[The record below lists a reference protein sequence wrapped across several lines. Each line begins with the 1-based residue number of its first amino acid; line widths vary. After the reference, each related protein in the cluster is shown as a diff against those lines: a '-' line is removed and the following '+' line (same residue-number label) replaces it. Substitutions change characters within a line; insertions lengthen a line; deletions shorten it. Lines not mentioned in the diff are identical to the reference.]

1 MNATLAHPF
10 IAISNTRDYAKDLA
24 AMKRT
29 AAKAKKDPAYAM
41 RLVLSTGMYTKAGK
55 LKKQFQ

>member
-1 MNATLAHPF
+1 MNAPLTHPLF
-10 IAISNTRDYAKDLA
+10 TASPDYAKDLA

-41 RLVLSTGMYTKAGK
+41 KLILSSGMHTKAGK